1 MSSSGRI
8 EKRLVKDRLSYDDL
22 VPLRKAV
29 AVISPTVTRRPV
41 LDAMLG
47 DVAIIAHKTLQE
59 MRTRLDSGHQLDED
73 EIKDFKNIVE
83 LVLKQAR
90 LEMAV
95 EKHVEERTAT
105 LENAEISSGVSAAL
119 VTVLVKFNLKA
130 EIVDSITKA
139 VLVEL
144 GLSE

>member
-1 MSSSGRI
+1 MSNSARI

-29 AVISPTVTRRPV
+29 AVVSPTVTRRPV

-47 DVAIIAHKTLQE
+47 DVAVIAHETLQT
-59 MRTRLDSGHQLDED
+59 MRTRIQSGHQLDED

-119 VTVLVKFNLKA
+119 LTVLVKFKLKA
-130 EIVDSITKA
+130 EIVDSITSA

-144 GLSE
+144 GLAE

>member
-1 MSSSGRI
+1 MSNSVRI

-29 AVISPTVTRRPV
+29 TVVSPTVTRRPV

-47 DVAIIAHKTLQE
+47 DVAVIAHKTLQD
-59 MRTRLDSGHQLDED
+59 MRARIESGHQLDED
-73 EIKDFKNIVE
+73 EIGDFKNIVE

-119 VTVLVKFNLKA
+119 VTVLVKFKLKA

-144 GLSE
+144 GLAE

>member
-1 MSSSGRI
+1 MSNSVRI

-29 AVISPTVTRRPV
+29 AVVSPTVTRRPV

-47 DVAIIAHKTLQE
+47 DVAVIAHETLQT
-59 MRTRLDSGHQLDED
+59 MRNRIQSGHQLDED

-119 VTVLVKFNLKA
+119 VTVLVKFKLKA

-144 GLSE
+144 GLAE

>member
-1 MSSSGRI
+1 MSSSARI
-8 EKRLVKDRLSYDDL
+8 EKRLAKDRLTHQDL

-41 LDAMLG
+41 FDVMLG
-47 DVAIIAHKTLQE
+47 DVAIIAHETLQNI
-59 MRTRLDSGHQLDED
+59 RSRVQSGHQLDED
-73 EIKDFKNIVE
+73 EIKDFKNIVD

-105 LENAEISSGVSAAL
+105 LETAEISSGVSAAL

-130 EIVDSITKA
+130 EIVDSITSA

>member
-1 MSSSGRI
+1 MSNSVRI

-47 DVAIIAHKTLQE
+47 DVAVIAHKTLQD
-59 MRTRLDSGHQLDED
+59 MRARIESGHQLDED
-73 EIKDFKNIVE
+73 EIGDFKNIVE

-119 VTVLVKFNLKA
+119 VTVLVKFKLKA

-144 GLSE
+144 GLAE